1 MNVQHI
7 VILLIVVGLVPYAL
21 RWQRSKGRKI
31 ALEICALFWS
41 LQVCFY
47 STRCRQVKVH
57 LPLIQRLGRFVW
69 EAVKEVLKDKL
80 LNQ

>member
-7 VILLIVVGLVPYAL
+7 VILLIVVGFVPYAL

-31 ALEICALFWS
+31 VLEIRAFFWS

-47 STRCRQVKVH
+47 STRCRQVKVY
-57 LPLIQRLGRFVW
+57 LPLIQRLRRFVW

-80 LNQ
+80 LK